1 MKPIDRQKVCP
12 NCDGR
17 VAYDAT
23 QCPYCFAVLRAEA
36 AAPILKSTAPSDS
49 FSADSFSA
57 LYTPPSSKPVENVYT
72 PKEIPIESA
81 PQSFWPLLALVVA
94 GNLLTLSLLQFFF
107 SDHGVV
113 QLEINASYW
122 FLILL
127 VALPLF
133 YLGWKN
139 FAKDL
144 YRD

>member
-1 MKPIDRQKVCP
+1 MKPIDRQKICT

-23 QCPYCFAVLRAEA
+23 QCPYCFAALRVDA
-36 AAPILKSTAPSDS
+36 SAPSKISTPSPDN
-49 FSADSFSA
+49 FSA
-57 LYTPPSSKPVENVYT
+57 LYTPLSSKPS
-72 PKEIPIESA
+72 ESIFSPQEA
-81 PQSFWPLLALVVA
+81 PTEASPQSFWPLLALVVA
-94 GNLLTLSLLQFFF
+94 GNLLTLSILQFFF

-139 FAKDL
+139 LSKE
-144 YRD
+144 